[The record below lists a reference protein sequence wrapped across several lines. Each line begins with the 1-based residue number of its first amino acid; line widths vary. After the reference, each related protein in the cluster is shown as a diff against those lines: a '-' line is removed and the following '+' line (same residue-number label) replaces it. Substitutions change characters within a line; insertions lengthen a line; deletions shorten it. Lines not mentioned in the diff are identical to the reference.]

1 MTEMLDVA
9 NVDAFA
15 QQLHGSVT
23 RPDDSDY
30 DEVRTLYNAM
40 IDKRPALIARC
51 ADRDDV
57 VAAVKFGREQGL
69 DIAIR
74 CGGHNGPGLGSVNDG
89 LVIDLSGLKTVTVD
103 PDSRTAKV
111 GGGCLVGD
119 VDAATH
125 EHGMAAPA
133 GIISTTGAGGLMLGG
148 GIGHLT
154 RKAGLSIDNILGA
167 EVVLADGSVVNANEN
182 ENEDLYW
189 ALRGGG
195 GNFGVVTQL
204 TLRLHPVS
212 MVVAGPMFWSI
223 DKSADVLKWWREF
236 ILDAPEDLNGFFAFA
251 TVPPAP
257 PFPEELQLQ
266 KVAGIVWNW
275 TGPEEGAADALAEAR
290 SQPGIVLDGIQP
302 MPFPAL
308 NSAFDEV
315 YPPGDQW
322 FWRADFVESIPDEAV
337 EKHAEFGEKMPTW
350 KCTMHMYPIDEVYP
364 PGDQWFWRADFVESI
379 PDEAVEKHAEFG
391 EKMPTWKCT
400 MHMYPIDGAA
410 HRIGPTETAWGYRN
424 ANWGAVY
431 AGVDPDRAN
440 VDAISAWSKEYY
452 EALHPSSA
460 GGAYVNMM
468 MEEGQDRVEAAYG
481 ENYARLA
488 QIKAKYDPDNLFH
501 VNQNIRPAS

>member
-1 MTEMLDVA
+1 MLDVA

-15 QQLHGSVT
+15 QKLHGSVT
-23 RPDDSDY
+23 RSGDSDY
-30 DEVRTLYNAM
+30 DEVRALYNAM

-57 VAAVKFGREQGL
+57 VAAVNFGREQGL

-74 CGGHNGPGLGSVNDG
+74 CGGHNGPGLGSVDDG
-89 LVIDLSGLKTVTVD
+89 LVIDLSGLKAITVD

-125 EHGMAAPA
+125 EHGMAAPG

-167 EVVLADGSVVNANEN
+167 EVVLADGSVVNANES

-204 TLRLHPVS
+204 TLRLHPIS
-212 MVVAGPMFWSI
+212 TLVAGPMFWSI
-223 DKSADVLKWWREF
+223 DKSADVLKWYREF

-251 TVPPAP
+251 TVPPGP
-257 PFPEELQLQ
+257 PFPEELHLQ
-266 KVAGIVWNW
+266 KVAGIVWCW

-308 NSAFDEV
+308 NSAFDEL

-322 FWRADFVESIPDEAV
+322 
-337 EKHAEFGEKMPTW
+337 
-350 KCTMHMYPIDEVYP
+350 Y
-364 PGDQWFWRADFVESI
+364 WRADFVESI

-410 HRIGPTETAWGYRN
+410 HRLGPTDTAWGYRN
-424 ANWGAVY
+424 ANWGSVF
-431 AGVDPDRAN
+431 AGVDPDPAS

-452 EALHPSSA
+452 EALHPFSA

-488 QIKAKYDPDNLFH
+488 KIKAKYDPENLFH
-501 VNQNIRPAS
+501 VNQNIKPEG

>member
-257 PFPEELQLQ
+257 PFPEELHLQ

-308 NSAFDEV
+308 NSAF
-315 YPPGDQW
+315 
-322 FWRADFVESIPDEAV
+322 
-337 EKHAEFGEKMPTW
+337 
-350 KCTMHMYPIDEVYP
+350 DEVYP